1 MRDLEKGLTPP
12 SGMFYRLESLAILH
26 LAWGKRVVCL
36 YSRAQE
42 GSKEV
47 RKEGRNKLILITSF
61 PVARIITASAAAGIE
76 VSLPPQD

>member
-26 LAWGKRVVCL
+26 LASGKRVVCL

-47 RKEGRNKLILITSF
+47 RKEGRKEGSSVCNI
-61 PVARIITASAAAGIE
+61 
-76 VSLPPQD
+76 VSCRQDNNC